1 MKMNTR
7 YSRKTTVFG
16 IIVALLGMTSFA
28 YAQQAGDVLFKAMQ
42 DELDRSMSQL
52 VMENLER
59 PYFIGYTIDDAQ
71 QLNVQATLGTLTRSG
86 LNRERY
92 LSIDLRVGNY
102 SLDNSNFVSGFSGFG
117 ADYAQLPIDNNYDAI
132 RNRIYLQTDQVY
144 KDAVETISKKR
155 AYLQTRVIA
164 NRPDDFLKLPTNRV
178 LDKPEEFDLNRAK
191 FEELAKA
198 ATVVFRGY
206 PDIIS
211 CDLSIQAAVTN
222 QYILN
227 TNGTRALRGDRIYV
241 FDLSMMGKAAD
252 GEDIYDGDQ
261 VIYNSLAAIP
271 SVADLTTWAKG
282 NADRMRKLIKADTLE
297 EYIGPVV
304 FTADAAG
311 EFFRQLF
318 VRGISNLPQPTYEN
332 EQMAAMIGR
341 VGGGGGEFAEKLNRR
356 VLPASFTV
364 YDDPTV
370 SKVGNS
376 PVVGGY
382 NVDDAGNTPQKVVLV
397 ESGKLINL
405 LIGIAPTKKIKDAN
419 GHARGAVGKAITAK
433 PSNLVFESSEKVPYA
448 KLKETLITLCKDVD
462 LPYGLIVKRLSD
474 PNASSGSFAMRVGN
488 MMMRSGGSGASDAIS
503 TPWEI
508 YKVFPD
514 GREEPVRGLQFNNVT
529 VRILKDILQT
539 DDQMFVYNY
548 LLNADPE
555 MPSSIVTPSVLIEEM
570 ELKKN
575 EEKIM
580 KPPLLPSPLAG
591 K

>member
-1 MKMNTR
+1 MKMITS
-7 YSRKTTVFG
+7 YSRKTILTG
-16 IIVALLGMTSFA
+16 LIAALLGMATFA

-59 PYFIGYTIDDAQ
+59 PYFISYTIDDAQ
-71 QLNVQATLGTLTRSG
+71 QLEVHADLGTLTQSNLDRG
-86 LNRERY
+86 RY
-92 LSIDLRVGNY
+92 LTIDLRVGNY
-102 SLDNSNFVSGFSGFG
+102 SLDNSNFVSGFSGIG
-117 ADYAQLPIDNNYDAI
+117 ASYTQLPIDNNYDAL
-132 RNRIYLQTDQVY
+132 RNQIYLETDQAY
-144 KDAVETISKKR
+144 KAALETISKKR
-155 AYLQTRVIA
+155 AYLQTRVIT
-164 NRPDDFLKLPTNRV
+164 NRPDDFLKLPTNRI
-178 LDKPEEFDLNRAK
+178 LDRPEEFDLSKAK

-198 ATVVFRGY
+198 ATVVFRDY
-206 PDIIS
+206 PDIVS
-211 CDLSIQAAVTN
+211 SDLRIQAAISN
-222 QYILN
+222 QYLLN
-227 TNGTRALRGDRIYV
+227 SNGTRALRGDRIYI
-241 FDLSMMGKAAD
+241 FDLSMMGKAPD
-252 GEDIYDGDQ
+252 GEDIFDGDRI
-261 VIYNSLAAIP
+261 VYNSLATIP
-271 SVADLTTWAKG
+271 SVGDLTAWAKS
-282 NADRMRKLIKADTLE
+282 NADRMSKLIKADTLE
-297 EYIGPVV
+297 EYIGPVI

-341 VGGGGGEFAEKLNRR
+341 MGGGGGDFAEKLNRR

-376 PVVGGY
+376 SVIGGY
-382 NVDDAGNTPQKVVLV
+382 NVDDAGNTPQKIVLV

-419 GHARGAVGKAITAK
+419 GHARGAVSKAVTAK

-448 KLKETLITLCKDVD
+448 KLKGTLITLCKDVD

-474 PNASSGSFAMRVGN
+474 PNASGGSVAMRLGN
-488 MMMRSGGSGASDAIS
+488 MMMRAGGSGGPSLLS
-503 TPWEI
+503 SPWEI
-508 YKVFPD
+508 YKVYPD

-539 DDQMFVYNY
+539 DDQSFVYNF
-548 LLNADPE
+548 LLSDDQE
-555 MPSSIVTPSVLIEEM
+555 MPASIVTPSVLVEEM
-570 ELKKN
+570 ELKKS

>member
-1 MKMNTR
+1 MITR
-7 YSRKTTVFG
+7 YSRKTIVVG
-16 IIVALLGMTSFA
+16 IIAALLGMASFA

-42 DELDRSMSQL
+42 DELDRTMSQL

-59 PYFIGYTIDDAQ
+59 PYFVSYTIDDAQ
-71 QLNVQATLGTLTRSG
+71 QLEVHANLGTLTQSN
-86 LNRERY
+86 LNRGRY

-102 SLDNSNFVSGFSGFG
+102 SLDNSNFVSGYSGFG
-117 ADYAQLPIDNNYDAI
+117 ANYAQLPIDNNYDAL
-132 RNRIYLQTDQVY
+132 RNQIYLQTDQVY
-144 KDAVETISKKR
+144 KDALETISKKR

-164 NRPDDFLKLPTNRV
+164 NRPDDFLKLPTNRII
-178 LDKPEEFDLNRAK
+178 DKPEEFDLNKAK

-198 ATVVFRGY
+198 ATVVFRDY

-211 CDLSIQAAVTN
+211 SDLKIQGAIAN
-222 QYILN
+222 QYLLN
-227 TNGTRALRGDRIYV
+227 GNGTRALRGDRIYV
-241 FDLSMMGKAAD
+241 FDLSMTGKAAD
-252 GEDIYDGDQ
+252 GEDIFDGDRI
-261 VIYNSLAAIP
+261 VYNSLAAIP
-271 SVADLTTWAKG
+271 SVSDLTAWAKG
-282 NADRMRKLIKADTLE
+282 NADRMSKLIKADTLE

-332 EQMAAMIGR
+332 EQMAAVIAR
-341 VGGGGGEFAEKLNRR
+341 LGGGGGELAEKLNRR

-364 YDDPTV
+364 YDDPTI

-376 PVVGGY
+376 SVIGGY

-397 ESGKLINL
+397 ENGKLVNL

-419 GHARGAVGKAITAK
+419 GHARGAVSKAITAK

-474 PNASSGSFAMRVGN
+474 PNASNASIAMRLGN
-488 MMMRSGGSGASDAIS
+488 MMMRRSGGSGGPDALS
-503 TPWEI
+503 YPWEI
-508 YKVFPD
+508 YKVYPD

-529 VRILKDILQT
+529 IRILKDILQT

-548 LLNADPE
+548 LLNDDSE
-555 MPSSIVTPSVLIEEM
+555 MPASIVTPSVLIEEM

>member
-1 MKMNTR
+1 MITKH
-7 YSRKTTVFG
+7 SRKTIVIG
-16 IIVALLGMTSFA
+16 IIAALLGMAAFA

-42 DELDRSMSQL
+42 DELDRNMSQL

-59 PYFIGYTIDDAQ
+59 PYFVSYTLDDMQ
-71 QLNVQATLGTLTRSG
+71 QLEVHATLGTLTQSSLDRG
-86 LNRERY
+86 RY
-92 LSIDLRVGNY
+92 LSTDLRVGNY

-117 ADYAQLPIDNNYDAI
+117 ANYAQLPIDNNYDAI
-132 RNRIYLQTDQVY
+132 RNQIYLQTDQVY

-155 AYLQTRVIA
+155 AYLQTRVIT
-164 NRPDDFLKLPTNRV
+164 NRPDDFLKLPTNRF

-198 ATVVFRGY
+198 ATVVFRDY

-211 CDLSIQAAVTN
+211 SDLKIQSAIAN
-222 QYILN
+222 QYLLN
-227 TNGTRALRGDRIYV
+227 TNGTRTLRGDRLYI
-241 FDLSMMGKAAD
+241 FDLSMMGKAVD
-252 GEDIYDGDQ
+252 GEDIFDGDRI
-261 VIYNSLAAIP
+261 IYNSLAAIP

-282 NADRMRKLIKADTLE
+282 NADRMSKLIKADTLE

-318 VRGISNLPQPTYEN
+318 VRSISNLPQPTYEN

-341 VGGGGGEFAEKLNRR
+341 TGGGGGEFAEKLNRR

-364 YDDPTV
+364 YDDPTIG
-370 SKVGNS
+370 KVGSS
-376 PVVGGY
+376 PVIGGY

-397 ESGKLINL
+397 ENGKLINL
-405 LIGIAPTKKIKDAN
+405 LIGISPTKKVKDAN

-474 PNASSGSFAMRVGN
+474 PNASSTSL
-488 MMMRSGGSGASDAIS
+488 MMRRGSMFMQSSGAPEALSS
-503 TPWEI
+503 PW
-508 YKVFPD
+508 
-514 GREEPVRGLQFNNVT
+514 
-529 VRILKDILQT
+529 
-539 DDQMFVYNY
+539 
-548 LLNADPE
+548 
-555 MPSSIVTPSVLIEEM
+555 
-570 ELKKN
+570 
-575 EEKIM
+575 
-580 KPPLLPSPLAG
+580 
-591 K
+591 